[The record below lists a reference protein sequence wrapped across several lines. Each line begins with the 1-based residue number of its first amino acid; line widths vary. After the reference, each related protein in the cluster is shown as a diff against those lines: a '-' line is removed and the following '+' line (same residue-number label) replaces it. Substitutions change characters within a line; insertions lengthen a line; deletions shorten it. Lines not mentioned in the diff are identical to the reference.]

1 MTKLQFDDIEIRS
14 FRGIKQYTLN
24 FDKKSLVFC
33 GANGTGKS
41 SFVNAIEYLFTGKVG
56 SLSGMGD
63 VDHDK
68 SLIHMGDKASD
79 VLVRAHIGDYTIERS
94 FKNGLKYDKELKD
107 LKDDFKN
114 GSFILNRKKLLKF
127 IESTP
132 RKRYDTITNLISYE
146 KYDKIEEKLRWVN
159 NSLIKQV
166 KNKKAELEN
175 NTNEIRSIYNCDID
189 DIYDEINFVLEKNNL
204 DTITKDTFLKD
215 FVKKFSENNKLIEG
229 IDEDISNINDK
240 YMKLLDDYENIS
252 LNEFK
257 SANSL
262 LSLLKKSG
270 EYIQSEKVD
279 ECPIC
284 HGKIENEKLMADI
297 KNRIMDI
304 EARNNELNNWKYEVK
319 SLINELKDL
328 DYNLKEFDLRDFI
341 KDLEDFSNFNKKI
354 SEMDKNMLPN
364 IKVKIELIKEKQS
377 TSNEELDDALEVIF
391 KLIDREK
398 IEGELEKIK
407 KEAKIAEISY
417 KTFTDMKKESIKH
430 ILEEISEY
438 FDTFYRFI
446 HGDDDIKNPGINVKS
461 SNSLKL
467 GVQFDKDYS
476 DPRTFSSEGHIDTM
490 GLCIFL
496 AFVKRFNKYQFMML
510 DDIISTV
517 DLEHKEQV
525 IRLLFE
531 EFGDY
536 TFVITTHNKLWFEQ
550 LARITSAHK
559 KGNDF
564 KFVEIKK
571 WDKKEGPKL
580 SESMTTKQIIANYI
594 DNGDS
599 FAAGN
604 SIRRYLEDVLYDI
617 CLTNAIRL
625 PLKKH
630 YTVDDYYKQL
640 KLFKNELFKGNANFK
655 DYYDNVFE
663 ELDSTA
669 YMGNLLSHKNEAN
682 YDLSIGEIEKFK
694 DAVYNFENAFKCYD
708 HPTKCIKFNK
718 DKKMGMC
725 IQNKCNYIMYIK
737 KQA

>member
-1 MTKLQFDDIEIRS
+1 
-14 FRGIKQYTLN
+14 
-24 FDKKSLVFC
+24 
-33 GANGTGKS
+33 
-41 SFVNAIEYLFTGKVG
+41 
-56 SLSGMGD
+56 
-63 VDHDK
+63 
-68 SLIHMGDKASD
+68 
-79 VLVRAHIGDYTIERS
+79 
-94 FKNGLKYDKELKD
+94 
-107 LKDDFKN
+107 
-114 GSFILNRKKLLKF
+114 
-127 IESTP
+127 
-132 RKRYDTITNLISYE
+132 
-146 KYDKIEEKLRWVN
+146 
-159 NSLIKQV
+159 
-166 KNKKAELEN
+166 
-175 NTNEIRSIYNCDID
+175 
-189 DIYDEINFVLEKNNL
+189 
-204 DTITKDTFLKD
+204 
-215 FVKKFSENNKLIEG
+215 
-229 IDEDISNINDK
+229 
-240 YMKLLDDYENIS
+240 
-252 LNEFK
+252 
-257 SANSL
+257 
-262 LSLLKKSG
+262 
-270 EYIQSEKVD
+270 
-279 ECPIC
+279 
-284 HGKIENEKLMADI
+284 
-297 KNRIMDI
+297 
-304 EARNNELNNWKYEVK
+304 
-319 SLINELKDL
+319 
-328 DYNLKEFDLRDFI
+328 
-341 KDLEDFSNFNKKI
+341 
-354 SEMDKNMLPN
+354 
-364 IKVKIELIKEKQS
+364 
-377 TSNEELDDALEVIF
+377 
-391 KLIDREK
+391 
-398 IEGELEKIK
+398 
-407 KEAKIAEISY
+407 
-417 KTFTDMKKESIKH
+417 
-430 ILEEISEY
+430 
-438 FDTFYRFI
+438 
-446 HGDDDIKNPGINVKS
+446 
-461 SNSLKL
+461 
-467 GVQFDKDYS
+467 
-476 DPRTFSSEGHIDTM
+476 
-490 GLCIFL
+490 
-496 AFVKRFNKYQFMML
+496 ML

-564 KFVEIKK
+564 KFIEIKK

>member
-41 SFVNAIEYLFTGKVG
+41 SFVNAIEYLFTGKVR

-94 FKNGLKYDKELKD
+94 FKNGLKYDNELKE

-262 LSLLKKSG
+262 LSLLKKSD

-284 HGKIENEKLMADI
+284 HGKIENEKLMEDI

-304 EARNNELNNWKYEVK
+304 EARNNELNNWKYKVK

-341 KDLEDFSNFNKKI
+341 KDLKDFSNFNKKI

-407 KEAKIAEISY
+407 KEAKIAEIIY

-430 ILEEISEY
+430 I
-438 FDTFYRFI
+438 R
-446 HGDDDIKNPGINVKS
+446 
-461 SNSLKL
+461 
-467 GVQFDKDYS
+467 
-476 DPRTFSSEGHIDTM
+476 
-490 GLCIFL
+490 
-496 AFVKRFNKYQFMML
+496 
-510 DDIISTV
+510 
-517 DLEHKEQV
+517 
-525 IRLLFE
+525 
-531 EFGDY
+531 
-536 TFVITTHNKLWFEQ
+536 
-550 LARITSAHK
+550 
-559 KGNDF
+559 GN
-564 KFVEIKK
+564 
-571 WDKKEGPKL
+571 
-580 SESMTTKQIIANYI
+580 Q
-594 DNGDS
+594 
-599 FAAGN
+599 
-604 SIRRYLEDVLYDI
+604 
-617 CLTNAIRL
+617 
-625 PLKKH
+625 
-630 YTVDDYYKQL
+630 
-640 KLFKNELFKGNANFK
+640 
-655 DYYDNVFE
+655 
-663 ELDSTA
+663 
-669 YMGNLLSHKNEAN
+669 
-682 YDLSIGEIEKFK
+682 
-694 DAVYNFENAFKCYD
+694 
-708 HPTKCIKFNK
+708 
-718 DKKMGMC
+718 
-725 IQNKCNYIMYIK
+725 
-737 KQA
+737 

>member
-94 FKNGLKYDKELKD
+94 FKNGLKYDNELKE

-341 KDLEDFSNFNKKI
+341 KDLEDFSNFN
-354 SEMDKNMLPN
+354 MN
-364 IKVKIELIKEKQS
+364 
-377 TSNEELDDALEVIF
+377 
-391 KLIDREK
+391 
-398 IEGELEKIK
+398 
-407 KEAKIAEISY
+407 
-417 KTFTDMKKESIKH
+417 
-430 ILEEISEY
+430 
-438 FDTFYRFI
+438 
-446 HGDDDIKNPGINVKS
+446 
-461 SNSLKL
+461 
-467 GVQFDKDYS
+467 
-476 DPRTFSSEGHIDTM
+476 
-490 GLCIFL
+490 
-496 AFVKRFNKYQFMML
+496 
-510 DDIISTV
+510 
-517 DLEHKEQV
+517 
-525 IRLLFE
+525 
-531 EFGDY
+531 
-536 TFVITTHNKLWFEQ
+536 
-550 LARITSAHK
+550 
-559 KGNDF
+559 
-564 KFVEIKK
+564 
-571 WDKKEGPKL
+571 
-580 SESMTTKQIIANYI
+580 
-594 DNGDS
+594 
-599 FAAGN
+599 
-604 SIRRYLEDVLYDI
+604 
-617 CLTNAIRL
+617 
-625 PLKKH
+625 
-630 YTVDDYYKQL
+630 
-640 KLFKNELFKGNANFK
+640 
-655 DYYDNVFE
+655 
-663 ELDSTA
+663 
-669 YMGNLLSHKNEAN
+669 
-682 YDLSIGEIEKFK
+682 
-694 DAVYNFENAFKCYD
+694 
-708 HPTKCIKFNK
+708 
-718 DKKMGMC
+718 
-725 IQNKCNYIMYIK
+725 
-737 KQA
+737 